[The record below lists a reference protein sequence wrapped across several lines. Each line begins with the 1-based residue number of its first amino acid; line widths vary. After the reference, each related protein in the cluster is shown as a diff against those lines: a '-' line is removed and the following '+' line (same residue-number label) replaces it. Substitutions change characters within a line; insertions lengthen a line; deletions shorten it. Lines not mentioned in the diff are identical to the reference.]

1 MFHQTR
7 AQADKTI
14 QRAGHRHPGLTL
26 SLVAGVLASLVLAM
40 SPADAGIRMPR
51 IRLTG
56 GGPEV
61 TATYTASTPGYRWSR
76 GVTPRYQWYRGAAN
90 GNTSSFRA
98 IRNATNRRYTLKQ
111 ADHGHTIRVAVRA
124 IRNGRVIGGRCLLRA
139 TRILPEIKPPIL
151 SGVGLVGRTITGKLG
166 VWSTEWHTSVY
177 WRRGAARSP
186 GATS

>member
-1 MFHQTR
+1 MFYQTR

-124 IRNGRVIGGRCLLRA
+124 AASPSLHSPNQASASAAASAWTTFA
-139 TRILPEIKPPIL
+139 TAFENMEKWKRHP
-151 SGVGLVGRTITGKLG
+151 
-166 VWSTEWHTSVY
+166 
-177 WRRGAARSP
+177 
-186 GATS
+186 